1 MPANF
6 NEPRCI
12 NYYKVH
18 KLASPTFD
26 LMKKKFIFLP
36 GDDL

>member
-1 MPANF
+1 MPTNF
-6 NEPRCI
+6 NEPTCI

-26 LMKKKFIFLP
+26 NEQESAK
-36 GDDL
+36 GDF